1 MKRTLL
7 FFLLVFSIGAGAQ
20 NPVIEG
26 DLILCPEG
34 SGTATV
40 TNDVAYDSYA
50 WYYKYWFTSDDFQLI
65 EGATGPSF
73 TYDWMTYDQ
82 ALIKVV
88 GTLDGVDYESNV
100 LQIDSW
106 AFLPITFG
114 YGEFENVSQN
124 PENGNALLC
133 AGTSFTIEVFNPY
146 NTNIRWYRNGTLI
159 PGENGMT
166 LEVSEEG
173 VYHVTAAPQ
182 ACPELESSTEGT
194 PIIVEIDNDC
204 NLSVENPSA
213 TAFTLWPNPVRSTLH
228 LGGGDITRVTVH
240 GLTGQSVLELH
251 SGFDAVDVSGLASGI
266 YLLKV
271 TGPSGSQTMKFVKE

>member
-1 MKRTLL
+1 MLAL
-7 FFLLVFSIGAGAQ
+7 PLGILAQ

-40 TNDVAYDSYA
+40 VNDVAYDSYA

-88 GTLDGVDYESNV
+88 GTLNGVDYESNV

-124 PENGNALLC
+124 PENGNTLLC

-146 NTNIRWYRNGTLI
+146 NTNIRWYRNGQLI
-159 PGENGMT
+159 PGENEMT
-166 LEVSEEG
+166 LEVTQEG
-173 VYHVTAAPQ
+173 MYHVTAAPE

-194 PIIVEIDNDC
+194 PIIVEIDNNC
-204 NLSVENPSA
+204 NLSVDNSSLA
-213 TAFTLWPNPVRSTLH
+213 AFHLWPNPVRNTLNF
-228 LGGGDITRVTVH
+228 GGADITRLSVH
-240 GLTGQSVLELH
+240 SMTGQSILEVVPTGL
-251 SGFDAVDVSGLASGI
+251 SVDVSMLSSGI
-266 YLLKV
+266 YLVKVESEGISRTLK
-271 TGPSGSQTMKFVKE
+271 FIKE